1 MMVLTQNALASCNPK
16 TDIVKT
22 GTNYQISK
30 DCYVEFG
37 RLVQVEK
44 ERVRQV
50 THLNES
56 IQLKD
61 LAIDTSNKR
70 IKIWQDATYKVED
83 RLIKLDKNTNTIKW
97 VYFGLGILTMTAATY
112 GASKLK

>member
-1 MMVLTQNALASCNPK
+1 MGLTQNALASCNPK

-22 GTNYQISK
+22 GNNYQISK

-44 ERVRQV
+44 DRKQQV
-50 THLNES
+50 KHLNES
-56 IQLKD
+56 IELKD

-70 IKIWQDATYKVED
+70 IRIWQDATYKVED
-83 RLIKLDKNTNTIKW
+83 RLIRLEKNTNTTKW